1 MDAETLKKKLQNKNP
16 LMMSPMAFVLAAC
29 GGGSKTQPNV
39 IFFDTPE
46 DELIGLMTNDS
57 KFSYSDDD
65 PITFA
70 ISNGHR
76 GEIWM
81 DEDAVEGSLR
91 DVFTKISI
99 FTDAQFE
106 YAGLFDDPTE
116 TTDIDV
122 VLSYDAEYL
131 EANDLG
137 FVFSVKR
144 PGNAFNPLADDQS
157 TDGHIYINSNSTTFE
172 YHGFT
177 NFEEAIVTTGLGQQ
191 VLMHSVLRALGIRST
206 YQSFGERP
214 SVEATRFDANAE
226 NPLYSVSN
234 RSYSVIEDDLVVN
247 PGVWDILGLMYLYG
261 LNATTNAGD
270 TIYQLS
276 DLSEYT
282 PIYDTSGLDTIS
294 FASATENIF
303 AILPSINTTKANLT
317 AAIDVAVGGGYVNEH
332 DGQLTTFAVFGDI
345 ENLQTGS
352 GNDTLTG
359 NELSN
364 YINAGDGNDI
374 INITPGADT
383 IFGGAGNDTFNISKN
398 TIDSFSG
405 EVATS
410 TVIKDFELGRDNISF
425 DGYDEVLFTLNENG
439 FAKYTVAS
447 DVDIVLENILVDVR
461 LAAPTDVSESL
472 VLSVLDALGQSGWA
486 ISSPAYFGKS
496 YDVPDTI
503 ENFKID
509 NSFGQTVNATT
520 SVVGY
525 EQTENELINALLYN
539 DDVQGKWDLP
549 SQTLTY
555 SFHEDSTP
563 GTMLDE
569 YSYNDAASYVIKG
582 VYAAS
587 KLPLNEIQRQ
597 TVREGLKEFSSVTNL
612 NFVEVDETTEFVGE
626 LRFSGTTYDYDNN
639 AGWAT
644 VPRLFEISSAGDV
657 WFSENSINDLNWEVG
672 QDQQYSTQQYS
683 TIVHEVGHALGLEHP
698 HEGNLMPLDYD
709 LDKYTVMSY
718 EEQEPSVYH
727 EAITYHSDNIDLEY
741 LDAQTAA
748 GFDHFLYATHL
759 MVYDIAALQHL
770 YGANYDYNSGDT
782 IYTFDERQPFVET
795 IWDGAGIDLIDLAN
809 FEVGSTVDLNPGA
822 YSEINYVGWDYGV
835 NLGIAFDCFIENIN
849 GTQGFDKISGNNLDN
864 QINGCAGDDIVYG
877 LDGDDIFDW
886 EVGSRGGT
894 DTFYGGLG
902 DDTYVLDTALDLVVE
917 EFNQGIDT
925 VFADFGG
932 SYELTDN
939 VENFISLSEIGN
951 TITDN
956 ALDNVIIGSDAPD
969 TIISKSGNDTLMGG
983 EGADIFYVEFGDRK
997 IDVFEFDI
1005 NEDQVIFMDKSGSE
1019 IAMSEIT
1026 LNTVGVT
1033 TELSYAGE
1041 TLEVLNYEILLA

>member
-1 MDAETLKKKLQNKNP
+1 MGAETLKKKLQKKNP
-16 LMMSPMAFVLAAC
+16 LMMSPMAFALAAC
-29 GGGSKTQPNV
+29 GGGGGGGGSKTQPNV
-39 IFFDTPE
+39 IFFDTPD

-57 KFSYSDDD
+57 KFSYSDDN

-81 DEDAVEGSLR
+81 DEHAVEGSLR
-91 DVFTKISI
+91 DVFKKISE

-144 PGNAFNPLADDQS
+144 PGNEFNPLADDQS

-206 YQSFGERP
+206 YHSFGERP

-303 AILPSINTTKANLT
+303 AILPSISTTKANLT
-317 AAIDVAVGGGYVNEH
+317 AAIDVAVGGGYVIEN

-364 YINAGDGNDI
+364 HINAGAGNDI
-374 INITPGADT
+374 INITPGTDT
-383 IFGGAGNDTFNISKN
+383 IFGGSGDDTFNVSQN

-405 EVATS
+405 EVGTS
-410 TVIKDFELGRDNISF
+410 TVIKDFELGRDQISF

-439 FAKYTVAS
+439 FAKYTVF
-447 DVDIVLENILVDVR
+447 DDLDIVLENIAVDVR
-461 LAAPTDVSESL
+461 LAAPTDVSESP

-486 ISSPAYFGKS
+486 ISSPAYLEKS

-539 DDVQGKWDLP
+539 DDFQGKWDLP

-569 YSYNDAASYVIKG
+569 YSYSDYALDDSEG
-582 VYAAS
+582 VYAS
-587 KLPLNEIQRQ
+587 NKLPLNESQRQ
-597 TVREGLKEFSSVTNL
+597 SVREAIKEFSSVTNV
-612 NFVEVDETTEFVGE
+612 NFVEVDETTELVGE
-626 LRFSGTTYDYDNN
+626 LRFSGTTYDNPGA

-644 VPRLFEISSAGDV
+644 VPQLFEISRAGDV
-657 WFSENSINDLNWEVG
+657 WFSEERVSDEFWTVGKDWEYHVA
-672 QDQQYSTQQYS
+672 
-683 TIVHEVGHALGLEHP
+683 VHEIGHALGLEHP
-698 HEGNLMPLDYD
+698 HEGTIIPDLYD
-709 LDKYTVMSY
+709 AVRYTIMSY
-718 EEQEPSVYH
+718 EDSQSYNATDTRLSE
-727 EAITYHSDNIDLEY
+727 NFDLEE
-741 LDAQTAA
+741 LDKQNVGT
-748 GFDHFLYATHL
+748 GDQFHFATHL

-770 YGANYDYNSGDT
+770 YGANYDYNAGDT
-782 IYTFDERQPFVET
+782 IYRYDETQPFVEA
-795 IWDGAGIDLIDLAN
+795 IWDGAGTDLIDLSN

-849 GTQGFDKISGNNLDN
+849 GTQGADNITGNDLDN
-864 QINGCAGDDIVYG
+864 QINGCAGDDVLYG
-877 LDGDDIFDW
+877 LDGADIFDW
-886 EVGSRGGT
+886 DVGTRGGS
-894 DTFYGGLG
+894 DTFYGGSG
-902 DDTYVLDTALDLVVE
+902 DDTYVLDNPLDLVVE

-969 TIISKSGNDTLMGG
+969 TIISKSGNDILMGG

-1026 LNTVGVT
+1026 LNTVGVK

-1041 TLEVLNYEILLA
+1041 TLEVLNYELLLA